1 MEETKKTLAGFKL
14 IQSYEVEIS
23 KDLKIEGEEL
33 PELVGVKFQ
42 QDRFITIV
50 GMSAKEIYDLIGEE
64 HILSITKKEK
74 VFIKK

>member
-1 MEETKKTLAGFKL
+1 MKL
-14 IQSYEVEIS
+14 KFQKNLRV
-23 KDLKIEGEEL
+23 EGEEL